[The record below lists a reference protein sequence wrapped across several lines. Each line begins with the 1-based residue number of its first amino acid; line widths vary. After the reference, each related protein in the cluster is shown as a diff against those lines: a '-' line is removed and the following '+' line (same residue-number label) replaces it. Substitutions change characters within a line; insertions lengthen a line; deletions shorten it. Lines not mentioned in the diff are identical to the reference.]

1 MPLLLAAG
9 MMACAPAETP
19 VARVQMSPDSTDLG
33 YSEVRSVELSWEI
46 LEPLGEG
53 AVEPRVM
60 VHLLDGP
67 GNVLRTFDH
76 DFPES
81 WRPGDTVR
89 YEVPV
94 HQSALGP
101 PIRAGRYQLSVGLY
115 GADGVR
121 WPLDMEDREIDTGEY
136 EVGEITIS
144 QPDITPVFRFSD
156 VWQPIEAGTD
166 RQILGR
172 RWLVGEGS
180 IWVSKADSLHSVW
193 MVVWIP
199 TDESGVSR
207 MMLEGEAEEPRV
219 LLTSVCGGAEVEVNG
234 VGRHEVEVP
243 VGAEPPADSEEEPGE
258 CEIRLQPNFHLLMI
272 PSGERRTVLLEAVAW
287 TVNGR
292 G

>member
-1 MPLLLAAG
+1 MPLVLAVG
-9 MMACAPAETP
+9 VGACAPTEAP
-19 VARVQMSPDSTDLG
+19 VARVEVSPDSTDLG
-33 YSEVRSVELSWEI
+33 YSELRKVELSWDV
-46 LEPLGEG
+46 LQPLGEG
-53 AVEPRVM
+53 GESPRVM

-89 YEVPV
+89 YEVPI
-94 HQSALGP
+94 HQSALGSP
-101 PIRAGRYQLSVGLY
+101 LRAGRYQLSVGLY
-115 GADGVR
+115 GPSGER
-121 WPLDMEDREIDTGEY
+121 WPLDMADREIDTGEY
-136 EVGEITIS
+136 EVGEITVS
-144 QPDITPVFRFSD
+144 QPDVTPVFRFSE

-193 MVVWIP
+193 MVLWIP
-199 TDESGVSR
+199 ADESGVSR
-207 MMLEGEAEEPRV
+207 LVVEGDSKEPLVV
-219 LLTSVCGGAEVEVNG
+219 LSSMCGGAEVEVLG
-234 VGRHEVEVP
+234 VGRHEVEVA
-243 VGAEPPADSEEEPGE
+243 VGADPSGDAGE

-272 PSGERRTVLLEAVAW
+272 PSGERRTVLLESVAW